1 MIGEENILK
10 YSNFDLRIEDFLLY
24 CTSRNLSP
32 KTLKSY
38 ESTLKLFGD
47 YLTKIL
53 RVNDVEDVTKTH
65 IRHYV
70 KSLQERGKYTCM
82 EEKGNNNPLVRTDR
96 GKPISVNTINNYVR
110 NIKVFFNWLSDEDE
124 IEKNPVEKIK
134 LLKGSERFK
143 PILSEQEINAI
154 LNSFDKTKFNDY
166 RNYVMTLLFLDTGCR
181 ISECLEIKVE
191 DVNLINQVVILRFT
205 KNKKERLVFFSTKL
219 KKELK
224 HWIQHKDRY
233 MTNELL
239 FPSNR
244 GNLLLPNIY
253 ERTLRKIG
261 KKLSIELYPH
271 RLRANFSMYYLL
283 NGGDIYTLSRILGHS
298 SLEVTKLYLQLDDQ
312 SVSRQYQKFSPL
324 NGFHLK

>member
-1 MIGEENILK
+1 M
-10 YSNFDLRIEDFLLY
+10 LY

-53 RVNDVEDVTKTH
+53 RVNDVEDVTRNH

-110 NIKVFFNWLSDEDE
+110 NIKVFFNWLADEDE
-124 IEKNPVEKIK
+124 IENNPVEKIK

-143 PILSEQEINAI
+143 PMLSEQEINAI

-166 RNYVMTLLFLDTGCR
+166 RNYVMTLFFLDTGSR
-181 ISECLEIKVE
+181 ISECLEIKAD

-224 HWIQHKDRY
+224 HWIQYKDRY

-244 GNLLLPNIY
+244 GNLQLPN
-253 ERTLRKIG
+253 L
-261 KKLSIELYPH
+261 
-271 RLRANFSMYYLL
+271 
-283 NGGDIYTLSRILGHS
+283 
-298 SLEVTKLYLQLDDQ
+298 
-312 SVSRQYQKFSPL
+312 
-324 NGFHLK
+324 

>member
-1 MIGEENILK
+1 MLQTFLNGHENWLLVQQTFCSLNTFLHTFMCMIGEEIIMK
-10 YSNFDLRIEDFLLY
+10 YSNFDLRIEDFMLF

-53 RVNDVEDVTKTH
+53 RVDDVEDVTKSH

-82 EEKGNNNPLVRTDR
+82 ALGRTDR

-110 NIKVFFNWLSDEDE
+110 NIKVFFNWLADEDE

-134 LLKGSERFK
+134 LLKGSERAK
-143 PILSEQEINAI
+143 PMLSEQEINSI
-154 LNSFDKTKFNDY
+154 LNSFDKTKFHDY
-166 RNYVMTLLFLDTGCR
+166 RNYIMTLFFLDTGCR
-181 ISECLEIKVE
+181 ISECLGIKVD
-191 DVNLINQVVILRFT
+191 DVNLINQAVILRFT

-224 HWIQHKDRY
+224 HWIQYKDRY

-239 FPSNR
+239 FPS
-244 GNLLLPNIY
+244 
-253 ERTLRKIG
+253 
-261 KKLSIELYPH
+261 SQIEEID
-271 RLRANFSMYYLL
+271 YYL
-283 NGGDIYTLSRILGHS
+283 TFMKGH
-298 SLEVTKLYLQLDDQ
+298 
-312 SVSRQYQKFSPL
+312 
-324 NGFHLK
+324 